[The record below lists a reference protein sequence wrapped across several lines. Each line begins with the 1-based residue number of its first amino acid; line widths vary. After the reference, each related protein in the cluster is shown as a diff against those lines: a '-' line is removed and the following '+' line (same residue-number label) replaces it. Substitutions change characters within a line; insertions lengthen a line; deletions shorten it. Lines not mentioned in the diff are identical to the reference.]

1 MSEYRVKELMVPLSE
16 YATVP
21 VGSTLFDAVLA
32 LEKAQAEF
40 DHTRYKHRGVII
52 RDKDER
58 VVGKLDQLDVLS
70 ALEPKN
76 GNLDEINE
84 LSQFGFSPDFVHK
97 LRKQRRLKTAPLKDL
112 CSKASKLR
120 VEDFM
125 RTLSEGDFI
134 EEDAYLDVAV
144 IQLVTVRHISLLVT
158 RNKEIVGIL
167 RMSDAFAAVY
177 HNMKECEI

>member
-16 YATVP
+16 YATVA

-52 RDKDER
+52 LDKDER

-76 GNLDEINE
+76 GNLHEINE

-97 LRKQRRLKTAPLKDL
+97 LRKQRRLKVAPLKDL
-112 CSKASKLR
+112 CSKASKLK

-144 IQLVTVRHISLLVT
+144 MQLVTVRHISLLVT